1 MAKLR
6 LVVWTVVTG
15 VLAVVLL
22 RDMAWSDDPAV
33 AVMGVVRVVAGVL
46 AAYLFLATM
55 LAVRLPRLA
64 PGFVRRLVAGAV
76 GTGLLIAPLAA
87 SAEPR
92 PRPPAAAPILR
103 RLPALERE
111 PDRSGDRSAPDVVQ
125 SGTENEPREVVV
137 AAGDHLWAIAER
149 ELTTR
154 LGRAPADAE
163 VVPFWTEL
171 IELNRDRVVDPD
183 LIFVDQVLRL
193 PS

>member
-6 LVVWTVVTG
+6 LVVWTMVTG

-22 RDMAWSDDPAV
+22 RDMAWSNDPAV

-46 AAYLFLATM
+46 AGYLFVATLLA
-55 LAVRLPRLA
+55 ARLPRLA
-64 PGFVRRLVAGAV
+64 PGFVRQLVAGAI
-76 GTGLLIAPLAA
+76 GTGLLVAPLAA
-87 SAEPR
+87 GADPR
-92 PRPPAAAPILR
+92 PRPPAEAPILR
-103 RLPALERE
+103 RLPDTGFGVVRAPEVAL
-111 PDRSGDRSAPDVVQ
+111 
-125 SGTENEPREVVV
+125 PRHQNPEEVIV

-149 ELTTR
+149 TLTAK
-154 LGRAPADAE
+154 LGRAPSDAE
-163 VVPFWTEL
+163 VVPFWLEL